1 MATDLDFYAV
11 CALAV
16 LITGISKSGFAG
28 GLGVLAVPAMSL
40 FVAPQMAAAIMLPI
54 LCAIDIANIWR
65 YRQTWV
71 RRYVA
76 LLLPGAFVGLALGA
90 ATFRWLDADLLRI
103 GVGLLSLWF
112 VLDYL
117 LQGRSRA
124 STMGGGTAAA
134 FGFGAL
140 SGLTSF
146 VAHAGGPPVKAF
158 LLSRN
163 MDKSVFVGTNSVFFF
178 VINQIKLVPYFLL
191 GQFSVETLTISLM
204 LAPFV
209 PIGILIGFRLHRLVS
224 QDRFTAIAYTLL
236 SLAGLKLLWDGVS
249 ASL

>member
-1 MATDLDFYAV
+1 MGTDLDFYVV

-40 FVAPQMAAAIMLPI
+40 FVAPQTAAAIMLPI
-54 LCAIDIANIWR
+54 LCAMDVANIWQ
-65 YRQTWV
+65 YRRTWV
-71 RRYVA
+71 RRYIT
-76 LLLPGAFVGLALGA
+76 LLLPGALAGLALGA

-112 VLDYL
+112 VVDYL
-117 LQGRSRA
+117 MRA
-124 STMGGGTAAA
+124 RPAAVVTGGGTASA

-163 MDKSVFVGTNSVFFF
+163 LDKSTFVGTNSVFFF
-178 VINQIKLVPYFLL
+178 LMNQIKLVPYFLL
-191 GQFSVETLTISLM
+191 GQFSIENLSVSLM

-209 PIGILIGFRLHRLVS
+209 PVGVLIGFRLHRLIS
-224 QDRFTAIAYTLL
+224 QDRFTAVVYALL
-236 SLAGLKLLWDGVS
+236 LVAGLKLLWDGLS
-249 ASL
+249 AFA